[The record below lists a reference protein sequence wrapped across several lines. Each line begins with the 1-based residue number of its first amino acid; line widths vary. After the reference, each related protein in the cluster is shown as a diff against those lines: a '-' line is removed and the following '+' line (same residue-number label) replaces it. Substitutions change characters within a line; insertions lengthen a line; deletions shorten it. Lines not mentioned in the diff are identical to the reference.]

1 MFCQFKEVAQNA
13 QELKFQPCSVYS
25 RIFKSLLGEKN
36 VLTKLKVEGKHSVKV
51 LLTPVS
57 TVNRY

>member
-1 MFCQFKEVAQNA
+1 MCFASSKKLLKNA

-57 TVNRY
+57 TVNR